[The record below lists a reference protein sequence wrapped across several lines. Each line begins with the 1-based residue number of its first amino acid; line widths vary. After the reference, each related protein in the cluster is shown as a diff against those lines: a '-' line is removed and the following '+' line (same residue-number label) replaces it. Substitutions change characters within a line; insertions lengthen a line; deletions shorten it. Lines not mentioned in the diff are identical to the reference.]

1 MKNVNLSELVSVL
14 DEAYKKGTKDRP
26 YSILVLGDAGTG
38 SKTIIREWMGE
49 KNIPLGDNRYSV
61 EYEKDDVT
69 FVHYDT
75 NIDEVFNHTSLL
87 DLLNRKNHSILM
99 YNFYGQ
105 SEIKQIKLII
115 VRQYL
120 PDWYDGK
127 SVIKKE
133 DYHLFDEVV
142 LVRMDRD
149 LLKSYFISKLDD
161 EIEFIKEDTELNEV
175 KKNETLKKFKNT
187 LNNGIKFLNSE
198 KFHFI
203 SIELTSNPGFFGAF
217 EHFTPRSFM
226 QFAMLGCLEK
236 EHIDIKEMN
245 IERFGPKTQKMIKSV
260 ITEINKK

>member
-1 MKNVNLSELVSVL
+1 
-14 DEAYKKGTKDRP
+14 
-26 YSILVLGDAGTG
+26 
-38 SKTIIREWMGE
+38 MGE

-61 EYEKDDVT
+61 EYEKGDVT
-69 FVHYDT
+69 FVHYET

-105 SEIKQIKLII
+105 SEIKQIKMII

-175 KKNETLKKFKNT
+175 KKTK
-187 LNNGIKFLNSE
+187 
-198 KFHFI
+198 H
-203 SIELTSNPGFFGAF
+203 
-217 EHFTPRSFM
+217 
-226 QFAMLGCLEK
+226 
-236 EHIDIKEMN
+236 
-245 IERFGPKTQKMIKSV
+245 
-260 ITEINKK
+260 